1 MVVAWAACRFQ
12 DLSNA
17 SSWRSVCRGGHWLV
31 SNPPR
36 REKLEMSA
44 ATRSIQVWAIYT
56 LVVGA
61 ALLLIPNTF
70 LGLFQIEETNEV
82 WVRVIGV
89 VVLVLTIYYAF
100 MVRVQSR
107 DMFQATIYGRGFSAV
122 LLVVLAFVV
131 GLWQLAL
138 FAVLDAAGATWTHL
152 TITRTPTKAR

>member
-1 MVVAWAACRFQ
+1 
-12 DLSNA
+12 
-17 SSWRSVCRGGHWLV
+17 
-31 SNPPR
+31 
-36 REKLEMSA
+36 MSA

-70 LGLFQIEETNEV
+70 LGLFQIDETNEV

-107 DMFQATIYGRGFSAV
+107 TMFQATVYGRGFSTV
-122 LLVVLAFVV
+122 LLVILAFTA
-131 GLWQLAL
+131 GPWQLAL

-152 TITRTPTKAR
+152 TNRTNTD